1 MNDSRKLLKH
11 AFILDL
17 LCLVLCF
24 ALLFLGTKAKLSTP
38 VWMLFVGTLIA
49 LVALI
54 ASIVLFVKARK
65 LDRAES
71 KRIEQEILENAAKE
85 HLDYVWPECKVMF
98 KIKIQDDLKLDVF
111 VVDENEVFSDPNGL
125 SCFSFLSSINDV
137 TSIHDYRNVAPMI
150 ISATDGIWTVK
161 GERFCLRL
169 I

>member
-71 KRIEQEILENAAKE
+71 KRIEQEILENAANE
-85 HLDYVWPECKVMF
+85 DAH
-98 KIKIQDDLKLDVF
+98 
-111 VVDENEVFSDPNGL
+111 EVFAEDDEAKSVEEPEIEAPSVEEPTVEPEL
-125 SCFSFLSSINDV
+125 EQE
-137 TSIHDYRNVAPMI
+137 DYK
-150 ISATDGIWTVK
+150 TDD
-161 GERFCLRL
+161 ED
-169 I
+169 

>member
-71 KRIEQEILENAAKE
+71 KRIEQEILENAANE
-85 HLDYVWPECKVMF
+85 DAH
-98 KIKIQDDLKLDVF
+98 
-111 VVDENEVFSDPNGL
+111 EVFAEEDS
-125 SCFSFLSSINDV
+125 LSSALTG
-137 TSIHDYRNVAPMI
+137 TSSQAEEELHPLSQAEEETVSNESEEDYK
-150 ISATDGIWTVK
+150 TDD
-161 GERFCLRL
+161 ED
-169 I
+169 